1 MEDAVNESTKAEA
14 TATGALEAGRADAPL
29 ADENRRLVV
38 VDILADAV
46 MDLLLAEVEKAARGG
61 SDELSTC

>member
-1 MEDAVNESTKAEA
+1 MNESTKIEA
-14 TATGALEAGRADAPL
+14 TVPETSEAGCARASL
-29 ADENRRLVV
+29 AEEGRRAVV
-38 VDILADAV
+38 VDILSTAV

>member
-1 MEDAVNESTKAEA
+1 MNAKSNPTGEMPGQQAAQGPNARQMEQD
-14 TATGALEAGRADAPL
+14 
-29 ADENRRLVV
+29 RRRQV
-38 VDILADAV
+38 VDVLADAV